1 MSKPFLELEQ
11 SLIAAK
17 GLRHIDK
24 GKKAKSY
31 ARNALREHEHSQ
43 IPNTHVEKSGGKALR
58 KSIRISSQRPIG
70 SRKKTAEESKKEK
83 KTVDQRKD
91 DDNIF
96 KLDDEPQKKS
106 DSREEKHD
114 SRQAIHT
121 KPFSSQA
128 QESYKSKVIER
139 KRVSERDEQIAEDES
154 KKGASTEAS
163 KVDAAG
169 SNKRSKEKTKSIK
182 SKIRSKEEAKSS
194 KSKRRIHLKKKK
206 KSEKGGVSETE
217 SVKAEKQ
224 KSERESVKSLKKKKE
239 QSEKGSAEKP
249 KKAKKQED
257 VSTSS
262 KTKGKS
268 KIVEVGG
275 TLGRS
280 LSRRKTLSGSRGFSF
295 EEEEII
301 REDVTQPSISM
312 DGDTPSD
319 KVMSEEVAKS
329 HDSSQSRTERGG
341 KKKWSP
347 VKDQSLIYESGSF
360 KRKTKARRIRKVIS
374 LKKSKK
380 RVKRKDREG
389 AKRKAAE
396 QDKMNKEK
404 PASLPR
410 KETPFERLIAQ
421 TPDHSLEKVRRD
433 KVQKD
438 DKMMLLMK
446 KLDYDDSSARVEAGN
461 GGSAKKSKKKSKKSK
476 KDSKKVSDL
485 IDEKRQPSAKARSA
499 QLERRVSR

>member
-1 MSKPFLELEQ
+1 MKKP
-11 SLIAAK
+11 K
-17 GLRHIDK
+17 
-24 GKKAKSY
+24 
-31 ARNALREHEHSQ
+31 
-43 IPNTHVEKSGGKALR
+43 
-58 KSIRISSQRPIG
+58 
-70 SRKKTAEESKKEK
+70 
-83 KTVDQRKD
+83 
-91 DDNIF
+91 
-96 KLDDEPQKKS
+96 KKS
-106 DSREEKHD
+106 RSN
-114 SRQAIHT
+114 
-121 KPFSSQA
+121 
-128 QESYKSKVIER
+128 ES
-139 KRVSERDEQIAEDES
+139 A
-154 KKGASTEAS
+154 
-163 KVDAAG
+163 
-169 SNKRSKEKTKSIK
+169 
-182 SKIRSKEEAKSS
+182 
-194 KSKRRIHLKKKK
+194 RIHLKKKK

-224 KSERESVKSLKKKKE
+224 KSERESAKSLKKKKE
-239 QSEKGSAEKP
+239 QSEKGSAEKS

-262 KTKGKS
+262 KRKKRKDGSEKGGGSGKRLKRIAKIDASSSFKKGKS

-404 PASLPR
+404 PASWPQ
-410 KETPFERLIAQ
+410 KEEVPVKSEEMKKGRSDSKSGSQ
-421 TPDHSLEKVRRD
+421 DSLEKKRPDAEYFRLGGDNLPPHPITNVAQGAESVFLVRPEHMKDHRKKTNMVSAYMGFD
-433 KVQKD
+433 SDAAQKRGRKQDEPSKKEKKKQKD
-438 DKMMLLMK
+438 
-446 KLDYDDSSARVEAGN
+446 SSEEYVFIHLPGESGYEGN
-461 GGSAKKSKKKSKKSK
+461 ETPEN
-476 KDSKKVSDL
+476 V
-485 IDEKRQPSAKARSA
+485 PNP
-499 QLERRVSR
+499 